1 MFPCHF
7 MKSNGLNSTQRNLNQ
22 NLAEDIM
29 MTFLLSSNQSAG
41 HLSKLRDYF
50 NTYHLNM
57 SFSFE
62 QEKKWKFVIS

>member
-1 MFPCHF
+1 
-7 MKSNGLNSTQRNLNQ
+7 MKSNGLNNTQRNLYQ
-22 NLAEDIM
+22 NFAEDIM

-41 HLSKLRDYF
+41 HSKLRDYF

-62 QEKKWKFVIS
+62 QEKKIEIYHFLI